1 MQRPPTC
8 DHPLREVF
16 DLNKHWPQS
25 RPLPFF
31 TQVAGQKGYKHLYL
45 LEAKPEFYY
54 FVLSE
59 LSFKLSFTNKC
70 ASITRAEKIITLYV
84 FPSDITETLSQL
96 FFLVTPALFLNCILP
111 DLSLL
116 PHFQSAKDC
125 LMGFVCVASLS
136 SLISY
141 SFVEEI
147 LTAAVPD
154 LYESTAV
161 S

>member
-31 TQVAGQKGYKHLYL
+31 TQVVGQKGYKDLYL
-45 LEAKPEFYY
+45 LEANPEFYY

-59 LSFKLSFTNKC
+59 LPFTNKC

-84 FPSDITETLSQL
+84 LPSDITQMLSQL

-111 DLSLL
+111 ALSPL
-116 PHFQSAKDC
+116 PHFNRQKIVWWALC
-125 LMGFVCVASLS
+125 LWCTFHLPNFLQLHRSNTDSSCSCLIWVNAAS
-136 SLISY
+136 
-141 SFVEEI
+141 
-147 LTAAVPD
+147 
-154 LYESTAV
+154 
-161 S
+161 